1 VRISAARASRRHHEH
16 PAADLAAHEPMRG
29 WLGWVEQRIAGP
41 HVVDIVDSQVRLL
54 EQVRGLRVDLKRIF
68 LIQQVRIEPLAA
80 T

>member
-1 VRISAARASRRHHEH
+1 
-16 PAADLAAHEPMRG
+16 MRG